1 MSDLAPNA
9 FIGRTESPTDADLA
23 NSLGPTKLLWD
34 GLIADMAAQHD
45 VTVQEWSSYSVKAGW
60 SLRLKLGKRT
70 ILWMAPCEGH
80 FRVAFIL
87 GDKAVL
93 AARKSRLSASALRIL
108 DQAQKYP
115 EGTGIRLQIKGP
127 QDLATVKKL
136 AVIKLRN

>member
-1 MSDLAPNA
+1 
-9 FIGRTESPTDADLA
+9 
-23 NSLGPTKLLWD
+23 
-34 GLIADMAAQHD
+34 
-45 VTVQEWSSYSVKAGW
+45 
-60 SLRLKLGKRT
+60 
-70 ILWMAPCEGH
+70 MAPCEGH

-93 AARKSRLSASALRIL
+93 VARKSRLSASALRIP